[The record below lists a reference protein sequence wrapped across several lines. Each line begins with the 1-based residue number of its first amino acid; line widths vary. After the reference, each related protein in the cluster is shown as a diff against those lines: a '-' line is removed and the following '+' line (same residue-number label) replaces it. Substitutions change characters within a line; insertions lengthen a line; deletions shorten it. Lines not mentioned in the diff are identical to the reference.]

1 MRDKHKH
8 WELVRRRF
16 GGEVPKVEAG
26 TDDPQPDEDEDLDE
40 ELDDEVGQ
48 PATGEDAD
56 EAEDPQ
62 RQE

>member
-1 MRDKHKH
+1 M
-8 WELVRRRF
+8 
-16 GGEVPKVEAG
+16 VPKVEAG